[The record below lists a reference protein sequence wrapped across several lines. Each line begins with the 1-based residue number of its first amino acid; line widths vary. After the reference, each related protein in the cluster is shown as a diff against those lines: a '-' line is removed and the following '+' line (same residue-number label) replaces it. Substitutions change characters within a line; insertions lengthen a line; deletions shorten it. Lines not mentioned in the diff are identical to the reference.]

1 MNSVRNFSNFELT
14 HDSPVRFAICGVG
27 HIGRRHAALVSRHE
41 GALLVAL
48 IDSRADLQPGLA
60 VEFPGVPFFLSFE
73 EFLASGPA
81 AEVLTVATPN
91 GCHAMQAVAGL
102 RHGLHVVVEKPI
114 ALSTTDAEIIVQTA
128 QKTGKLVFG
137 VMQNRYSPPAAWLKQ
152 IYNEARLGQVFLV
165 QLNCFWNRDARYY
178 QLGSWRGT
186 QALDGGT
193 LFTQFSHFVDL
204 LYWVFGVMQNRYS
217 PPAAWLKQVVDE
229 GRLGQVFLVQL
240 NCFWN
245 RDARYYQ
252 PGGWKGTK
260 ALDGGTLFTQFSHFV
275 DLLYWVFGDIT
286 NLSARFRDFTH
297 AGLTEFEDSGL
308 VAFDLLRG
316 GSGTLSYSTAVWDRN
331 LESSLTVVAERGSLR
346 IAGQYMDK
354 VEYCHLENYTLPA
367 LPPTSPAN
375 DYGPFQGSAANHVQV
390 IENVVDTVQRRSF
403 ATTNALEGLK
413 VVEIIERIYALR

>member
-1 MNSVRNFSNFELT
+1 MNSVRNFSNFELIHHST
-14 HDSPVRFAICGVG
+14 VRFAICGVG

-91 GCHAMQAVAGL
+91 GCHALQAVAGL

-128 QKTGKLVFG
+128 QQTGKLVFG

-152 IYNEARLGQVFLV
+152 IYDEA
-165 QLNCFWNRDARYY
+165 
-178 QLGSWRGT
+178 
-186 QALDGGT
+186 
-193 LFTQFSHFVDL
+193 
-204 LYWVFGVMQNRYS
+204 
-217 PPAAWLKQVVDE
+217 
-229 GRLGQVFLVQL
+229 RLGQVFLVQL

-252 PGGWKGTK
+252 PGGWRGTQ

-286 NLSARFRDFTH
+286 NLSARFRNFTH
-297 AGLTEFEDSGL
+297 AALTEFEDSGL
-308 VAFDLLRG
+308 ITFDLVRG

-331 LESSLTVVAERGSLR
+331 LESSLTVVAEHGSLR

-354 VEYCHLENYTLPA
+354 VDYCHLKNYTLPD
-367 LPPTSPAN
+367 LPPTNPAN
-375 DYGPFQGSAANHVQV
+375 NYGPFQGSAANHVQV
-390 IENVVDTVQRRSF
+390 IENVVETVQNRSQ

-413 VVEIIERIYALR
+413 VVEIIERIYALK

>member
-1 MNSVRNFSNFELT
+1 MRNLSL
-14 HDSPVRFAICGVG
+14 PVRFAICGVG
-27 HIGRRHAALVSRHE
+27 HIGRRHATLVARHH
-41 GALLVAL
+41 GAELAAL
-48 IDSRADLQPGLA
+48 IDVRSDLQPSLA
-60 VEFPGVPFFLSFE
+60 AEFPDVPFFASLE
-73 EFLASGPA
+73 EYLQNGPA
-81 AEVLTVATPN
+81 ADVLTVATPN
-91 GCHAMQAVAGL
+91 GLHARQAMAGL
-102 RHGLHVVVEKPI
+102 HHGLHVVIEKPI
-114 ALSTTDAEIIVQTA
+114 ALHSADAEAIVQTA
-128 QKTGKLVFG
+128 RQTGRLAFG

-152 IYNEARLGQVFLV
+152 I
-165 QLNCFWNRDARYY
+165 
-178 QLGSWRGT
+178 
-186 QALDGGT
+186 
-193 LFTQFSHFVDL
+193 
-204 LYWVFGVMQNRYS
+204 
-217 PPAAWLKQVVDE
+217 VDE

-252 PGGWKGTK
+252 PGGWKGTQ

-286 NLSARFRDFTH
+286 NISARFRDFTH
-297 AGLTEFEDSGL
+297 EGLTEFEDSGL
-308 VAFDLLRG
+308 VTFDLARG

-354 VEYCHLENYTLPA
+354 VEYCHLQDYQMPV

-390 IENVVDTVQRRSF
+390 IENVVETVQQRSH

>member
-1 MNSVRNFSNFELT
+1 MSNSTPEI
-14 HDSPVRFAICGVG
+14 RFVICGVG
-27 HIGRRHAALVSRHE
+27 HIGRRHAALVARHE
-41 GALLVAL
+41 GAALAAL
-48 IDSRADLQPGLA
+48 IDIRSELEAGLA
-60 VEFPGVPFFLSFE
+60 AEFPGVPFFLSLE
-73 EFLASGPA
+73 EYLQNGPA
-81 AEVLTVATPN
+81 ADVLTVATPN
-91 GCHAMQAVAGL
+91 GLHASQAVAGL

-114 ALSTTDAEIIVQTA
+114 ALHTSDAETIVQTA
-128 QKTGKLVFG
+128 QLTG
-137 VMQNRYSPPAAWLKQ
+137 
-152 IYNEARLGQVFLV
+152 RL
-165 QLNCFWNRDARYY
+165 A
-178 QLGSWRGT
+178 
-186 QALDGGT
+186 
-193 LFTQFSHFVDL
+193 
-204 LYWVFGVMQNRYS
+204 FGVMQNRYS

-252 PGGWKGTK
+252 PGGWKGTQ

-286 NLSARFRDFTH
+286 NIAARFRDFTH

-308 VAFDLLRG
+308 VTFDLVRG

-354 VEYCHLENYTLPA
+354 VEYCHLEGYEMPELA
-367 LPPTSPAN
+367 PTNPAN
-375 DYGPFQGSAANHVQV
+375 NYGPFQGSAANHVQV
-390 IENVVDTVQRRSF
+390 IDNVVATVQQRSH

>member
-1 MNSVRNFSNFELT
+1 MQT
-14 HDSPVRFAICGVG
+14 SPVRFAICGVG

-41 GALLVAL
+41 GATLAAL
-48 IDSRADLQPGLA
+48 IDTRADLQAGLA
-60 VEFPGVPFFLSFE
+60 AEFPGVPFFTS
-73 EFLASGPA
+73 LAEYLVSGPA
-81 AEVLTVATPN
+81 ADVLTVATPN
-91 GCHAMQAVAGL
+91 GCHAPQAVAGL
-102 RHGLHVVVEKPI
+102 RHGLHVVIEKPI
-114 ALSTTDAEIIVQTA
+114 ALTKADAETIVHTALQT
-128 QKTGKLVFG
+128 G
-137 VMQNRYSPPAAWLKQ
+137 
-152 IYNEARLGQVFLV
+152 RL
-165 QLNCFWNRDARYY
+165 
-178 QLGSWRGT
+178 
-186 QALDGGT
+186 
-193 LFTQFSHFVDL
+193 
-204 LYWVFGVMQNRYS
+204 VFGVMQNRYS

-245 RDARYYQ
+245 RDARYYR
-252 PGGWKGTK
+252 PGGWKGTQ

-297 AGLTEFEDSGL
+297 TDLTEFEDSGL
-308 VAFDLLRG
+308 VTFDLLRG

-354 VEYCHLENYTLPA
+354 VEYCHLEDYQMPELA
-367 LPPTSPAN
+367 PTSPAN
-375 DYGPFQGSAANHVQV
+375 DYGLFQGSAANHVQV
-390 IENVVDTVQRRSF
+390 IENVVDTVQRRSQ